1 MHVVY
6 SMFSWMLYSLTF
18 GQDTPVSQQCANP
31 PNLLFFLDWRYS
43 LEGMEDYVGVF
54 NIRHI
59 LPALFRAFYEIIYIN
74 CDLLFYPLHYTS
86 VRCYEITYVFWRPFY
101 RRSIGRFMWPEQCTL
116 YGECATSSQTKPS
129 HRPWTAMQL
138 LFLQQDSTT
147 GSFGWSCLISSHQNS
162 PTWTGLSWTIVLAAL
177 FASAP
182 AYYYACA
189 EQG

>member
-86 VRCYEITYVFWRPFY
+86 VSCYEITYAYWRPFY
-101 RRSIGRFMWPEQCTL
+101 RRFIGRFMWPEQCTL
-116 YGECATSSQTKPS
+116 YGECATSSQPNPATDYELQCNCYSYNKIPLKAALDEVASSLVIKP
-129 HRPWTAMQL
+129 
-138 LFLQQDSTT
+138 
-147 GSFGWSCLISSHQNS
+147 HQN
-162 PTWTGLSWTIVLAAL
+162 V
-177 FASAP
+177 
-182 AYYYACA
+182 
-189 EQG
+189 QG

>member
-54 NIRHI
+54 NTRHI

-74 CDLLFYPLHYTS
+74 CDLLFYHYTIQVLVVMKSHMHIGDRSTDAPLDASCGLNNVLCMES
-86 VRCYEITYVFWRPFY
+86 VPRQVNQTQPQTMNCNAIVIPTT
-101 RRSIGRFMWPEQCTL
+101 RFH
-116 YGECATSSQTKPS
+116 S
-129 HRPWTAMQL
+129 RQL
-138 LFLQQDSTT
+138 WMKLPHL
-147 GSFGWSCLISSHQNS
+147 
-162 PTWTGLSWTIVLAAL
+162 
-177 FASAP
+177 
-182 AYYYACA
+182 
-189 EQG
+189 